1 MTQQITRHDPRLTA
15 WSAFLRAHARVVRE
29 LERELQ
35 AEQRMALTDYDVL
48 VQLANAGDHR
58 LRMSELADRLL
69 LSRSGAT
76 RLVDRLV
83 AQGLVTLMGS
93 DGAARELRRLYGR
106 DRAIEAMR
114 RAMDDLASPPVVE
127 DVDVVIDLDDAQPL
141 TIDLRDGQIPSAVR
155 QGASTGPSAPGWTL
169 GSGAMRPAPKAAAR
183 RAVSAYA
190 QRPGGA
196 AVQRPDRT
204 FWM

>member
-1 MTQQITRHDPRLTA
+1 MIVAYAITGAVESTAMAKQITQHDPRLGA

-48 VQLANAGDHR
+48 VQLANAGDRR

-83 AQGLVTLMGS
+83 AAGMVERVMCDVDRRGQWASLTDAGYERLRTASPTHLRGVAEHFLDRLS
-93 DGAARELRRLYGR
+93 ADEL
-106 DRAIEAMR
+106 EAMDR
-114 RAMDDLASPPVVE
+114 IFTR
-127 DVDVVIDLDDAQPL
+127 LDDEA
-141 TIDLRDGQIPSAVR
+141 
-155 QGASTGPSAPGWTL
+155 
-169 GSGAMRPAPKAAAR
+169 
-183 RAVSAYA
+183 
-190 QRPGGA
+190 
-196 AVQRPDRT
+196 
-204 FWM
+204 

>member
-1 MTQQITRHDPRLTA
+1 MPQHITRHDPRLAA

-48 VQLANAGDHR
+48 VQLASAGERR

-83 AQGLVTLMGS
+83 AQGLVERVMCDVDRRGQWASLTDAGYERLRQASPTHLRGVAEHFLDRLSADELEAMDRIFTRLD
-93 DGAARELRRLYGR
+93 DGA
-106 DRAIEAMR
+106 
-114 RAMDDLASPPVVE
+114 
-127 DVDVVIDLDDAQPL
+127 
-141 TIDLRDGQIPSAVR
+141 
-155 QGASTGPSAPGWTL
+155 
-169 GSGAMRPAPKAAAR
+169 
-183 RAVSAYA
+183 
-190 QRPGGA
+190 
-196 AVQRPDRT
+196 
-204 FWM
+204 